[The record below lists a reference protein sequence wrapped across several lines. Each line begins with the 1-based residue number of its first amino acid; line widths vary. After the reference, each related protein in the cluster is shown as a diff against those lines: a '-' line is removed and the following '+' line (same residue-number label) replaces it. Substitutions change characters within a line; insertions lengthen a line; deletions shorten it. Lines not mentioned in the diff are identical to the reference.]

1 MITRSRTLVLSYYLG
16 LKEAYEYRHLSLGRH
31 TIAHAQPLMF
41 RTTIYT
47 LRTLVLCNFGG
58 QGIPL
63 SILYYGYRRDL
74 NPRGVDMTQHH
85 SRLMLYGSHTYFDII

>member
-1 MITRSRTLVLSYYLG
+1 VVRNYYLG

-47 LRTLVLCNFGG
+47 LVHVVSLAGRYAVLRPD
-58 QGIPL
+58 QAP
-63 SILYYGYRRDL
+63 
-74 NPRGVDMTQHH
+74 
-85 SRLMLYGSHTYFDII
+85 